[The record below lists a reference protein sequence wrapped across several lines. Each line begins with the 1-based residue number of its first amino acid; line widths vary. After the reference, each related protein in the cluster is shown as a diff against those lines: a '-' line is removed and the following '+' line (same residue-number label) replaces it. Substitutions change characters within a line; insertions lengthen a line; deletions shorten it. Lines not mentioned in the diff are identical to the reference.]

1 MVCVIG
7 RVKVSMEKKATAL
20 DVLRQ
25 PTFRALWLA
34 TLVSNLGGLIQAVA
48 AAWMMTSLSD
58 SRSLVALVQASTTL
72 PIMLFS
78 LPSGALADSFDRRK
92 IMLAALT
99 WMLLLSL
106 LLSVFAYYQLLTP
119 WLLLGFTFL
128 IGSGQA
134 LFNPSWQS
142 SMGDIVPKEDIPA
155 AVTLNSMG
163 FNMMRSVGPA
173 IGGLIVTF
181 AGVAVAFLAN
191 TFSYIAIIFALLRWD
206 KPKVAKLLPRE
217 AFGPAITSGL
227 RYVALS
233 PVLLRVMFRA
243 FIFGLGAVSILA
255 LLPVVARAQ
264 LAGSALSY
272 GILLGCFGLGA
283 IGGATLSAQL
293 RARYQNERIV
303 RGAFIAMALGIVA
316 LSLSRSTVLSGL
328 ILLPCGAAWVL
339 ALSIFNVT
347 VQLSTPRWVVG
358 RALAIYQV
366 AAFGGMAGG
375 AWLWGAIAESGG
387 LTEAMICAA
396 IPLLIGAAV
405 GLKFPLENFGTLDLN
420 PLNKFVA
427 PSLKLDLT
435 PRSGPIMVM
444 VDYEIAQDDVPT
456 FLSLMVERRRI
467 RIRDGARRWVL
478 MRDLENPEIWTE
490 SYHVPTW
497 VEYLRH
503 HERRVTSDAGVT
515 ERLLALH
522 KGTNPPHVH
531 RMIERQTVPRDNDVS
546 LKLIPDVH

>member
-1 MVCVIG
+1 
-7 RVKVSMEKKATAL
+7 VKQASAL
-20 DVLRQ
+20 DVLRHA
-25 PTFRALWLA
+25 TFRSLWLA

-48 AAWMMTSLSD
+48 AAWLMTSLTD
-58 SRSLVALVQASTTL
+58 SSNLVALVQASTTL

-78 LPSGALADSFDRRK
+78 LPSGALADSFNRRW
-92 IMLAALT
+92 IMLAALV

-106 LLSVFAYYQLLTP
+106 LLSIFAWADVMTP
-119 WLLLGFTFL
+119 WLLLTCTFL

-142 SMGDIVPKEDIPA
+142 SMGDIVPKGDIPS

-173 IGGLIVTF
+173 LGGLIVTV
-181 AGVAVAFLAN
+181 AGVAVAFAIN
-191 TFSYIAIIFALLRWD
+191 TLSYIAIIIALFRWE
-206 KPKVAKLLPRE
+206 KPNVKKLLPRE
-217 AFGPAITSGL
+217 AFGPAISSGL

-233 PVLLRVMFRA
+233 PGLLQVMARA
-243 FIFGLGAVSILA
+243 FVFGSGAVAILA
-255 LLPVVARAQ
+255 LLPVVARD
-264 LAGSALSY
+264 LLNGSALTY

-283 IGGATLSAQL
+283 IGGAMVSGPL
-293 RARYQNERIV
+293 RGRYRNEWIV
-303 RGAFIAMALGIVA
+303 RGAFVALGSGIAA
-316 LSLSRSTVLSGL
+316 LGLSRSTVLSGL
-328 ILLPCGAAWVL
+328 ILLPCGASWVL

-375 AWLWGAIAESGG
+375 AWVWGALAEG
-387 LTEAMICAA
+387 LGITPAMLLAA
-396 IPLLIGAAV
+396 LPLLAGAAL
-405 GLKFPLENFGTLDLN
+405 GLVFPLENFGHRDLN
-420 PLNKFVA
+420 PLNRFVK
-427 PSLKLDLT
+427 PLLKLDLT

-444 VDYEIAQDDVPT
+444 VDYEIDHADVPA
-456 FLSLMVERRRI
+456 FLKLMTELRRI

-478 MRDLENPEIWTE
+478 MRDLENPETWTE

-503 HERRVTSDAGVT
+503 HERRVASDGDVT
-515 ERLLALH
+515 LRLLELH
-522 KGTNPPHVH
+522 KGKERPRVH

-546 LKLIPDVH
+546 LRLIPNEH